1 MRNASKNAVQSTS
14 TDDIAAAIERLSNLS
29 LRDLRTVWAAEFRRE
44 PPKGLWRDLLL
55 RTLA

>member
-44 PPKGLWRDLLL
+44 PPKGCGA
-55 RTLA
+55 TYC